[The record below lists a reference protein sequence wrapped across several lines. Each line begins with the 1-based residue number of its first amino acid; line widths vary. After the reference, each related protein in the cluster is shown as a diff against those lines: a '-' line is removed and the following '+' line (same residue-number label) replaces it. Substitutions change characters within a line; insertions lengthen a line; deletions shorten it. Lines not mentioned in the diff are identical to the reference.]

1 MTTAT
6 RRPSNS
12 TPVTQTAIEQAAQA
26 LQSLPDKPK
35 ENLSLRE
42 AVELMQDSITAAL
55 EKGYTYEDVADML
68 GDQGM
73 KIAPSSLR
81 YYLARSKRQ
90 TQPKA
95 KAGRRTRKTTS
106 TAESTTDLT
115 PATLPDVQV
124 PEEDEELEP
133 VETAAKS
140 TRGSA
145 RTTTAKTATRT
156 KTKSSA
162 AATKPTAVSARRRG
176 RKTQES

>member
-55 EKGYTYEDVADML
+55 DKGYTYEDVADML

-106 TAESTTDLT
+106 PAESATALA
-115 PATLPDVQV
+115 PATLPDVQS
-124 PEEDEELEP
+124 EGDEEPEP
-133 VETAAKS
+133 VEMAKS

-145 RTTTAKTATRT
+145 RKTTAKTATRT

-176 RKTQES
+176 RRTQDS